1 MRVNSPPTTPKRN
14 YKPLPQK
21 PPPPPTRFIEDTR
34 SEPRSEPSAYGCSVC
49 GYVYSPDVYACPNCG
64 ASSWKESRDR
74 SDNRIKEV
82 HKVSREY
89 EKKLRNKL
97 WRKFWS
103 FFIEV

>member
-21 PPPPPTRFIEDTR
+21 PPPPPTRFIEDT
-34 SEPRSEPSAYGCSVC
+34 
-49 GYVYSPDVYACPNCG
+49 
-64 ASSWKESRDR
+64 R